1 MIRIACYEISGY
13 SVRIP
18 ANVKAL
24 PAYCAQRL
32 KAEMSPEL
40 CAQAARIAKERHVAG
55 LWKQAV
61 RCAQREWDAVRYS
74 AGMSELAARHPECA
88 GELTLAVHHLIT
100 VNDDNDGEGE

>member
-1 MIRIACYEISGY
+1 MDIHDAAVKYD
-13 SVRIP
+13 VRG
-18 ANVKAL
+18 L

-32 KAEMSPEL
+32 KADMSPEL
-40 CAQAARIAKERHVAG
+40 AAQAARIAKEQTHVAG

-74 AGMSELAARHPECA
+74 AGMSELAAKHPECA
-88 GELTLAVHHLIT
+88 SELTLAVHHLIT